1 MEDYRQ
7 INGEQQ
13 NKKKERKKN
22 RNNERFVSK
31 LKKKVNQASTWN
43 TRFLTCM
50 RTHTHTHKK
59 QQQKDVY
66 IHEHTHIIISPL
78 DSEMKSESVS
88 C

>member
-1 MEDYRQ
+1 MEDYRR

-13 NKKKERKKN
+13 NKKKKE
-22 RNNERFVSK
+22 SK
-31 LKKKVNQASTWN
+31 TGTMSVLAQSKKKVNQASTQN

-59 QQQKDVY
+59 QQQQKDVY
-66 IHEHTHIIISPL
+66 IHEHTHIIIPPL
-78 DSEMKSESVS
+78 ESEMKSESVS